1 MLAMQATLRNINKP
15 DSERGIS
22 ILARSLVKEMKEQ
35 GYSPDQIITLSSEL
49 LHHVSSGMRA
59 DVEAAAE

>member
-1 MLAMQATLRNINKP
+1 MQATIQNLNKP

-22 ILARSLVKEMKEQ
+22 ILARSLVKEMREQ

-49 LHHVSSGMRA
+49 IHHVSSEMRA
-59 DVEAAAE
+59 DIEAAAE